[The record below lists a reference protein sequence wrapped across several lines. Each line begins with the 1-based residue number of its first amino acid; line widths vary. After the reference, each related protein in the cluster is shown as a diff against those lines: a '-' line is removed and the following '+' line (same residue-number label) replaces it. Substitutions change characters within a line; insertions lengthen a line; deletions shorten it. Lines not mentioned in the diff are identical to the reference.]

1 MSAFPLSW
9 LGVSVGP
16 SRTLIWHGDRPLHT
30 DSQNGADPWEYSLH
44 SDTIGEGGGG
54 DYCGVIMLYN
64 SLPVYPGTICVTY
77 FWSPQ
82 LRVREQY
89 AGLLSS
95 SSSSLVLFGEG

>member
-1 MSAFPLSW
+1 MVTGLCIPTAKMVQT
-9 LGVSVGP
+9 LGN
-16 SRTLIWHGDRPLHT
+16 IACIAIKWGD
-30 DSQNGADPWEYSLH
+30 
-44 SDTIGEGGGG
+44 G